1 MTCELCLIR
10 CYSPNLW
17 GSSTLGYLSF
27 SPFLRGAKWAGVR
40 DRIAGLNG
48 TNFAESSF
56 LLKVRTVPYFS
67 SINES

>member
-1 MTCELCLIR
+1 M
-10 CYSPNLW
+10 
-17 GSSTLGYLSF
+17 
-27 SPFLRGAKWAGVR
+27 
-40 DRIAGLNG
+40 AGLKG